1 MARDKQGEL
10 CVGGG
15 ETEGKNMAMLEQ
27 RAAGTFETRHNEG
40 GDTMKRVA

>member
-1 MARDKQGEL
+1 MDGDDL
-10 CVGGG
+10 DVGGD
-15 ETEGKNMAMLEQ
+15 ETKVKNMALLEQ